1 MTLNKRAKLRI
12 ALVVA
17 VLAGLTSGL
26 AGMLVLVIAWLLI
39 VWGQAPE
46 RTENFIGGLPGSNY
60 LLRAL
65 ARIDRIFW
73 PPDLRQ
79 RDFVQEE
86 QEERA
91 PEELGQEELGQGDTA
106 QDDEANLAQE
116 EYFREILRGYG
127 PEARRRLRQ
136 LNITGDPRS
145 VLDEEWGQY
154 LWDGLVETTHSGRG
168 GVRSEL
174 REDRKIAGRISGR
187 ALTASAVI
195 YADPSPPR
203 CGYGGSPCRISA
215 SQIGVLSMT
224 RRSGIIKIVVA
235 AVPALRYRR

>member
-1 MTLNKRAKLRI
+1 MTLDKRAKLGI
-12 ALVVA
+12 ALAIA

-26 AGMLVLVIAWLLI
+26 AGMLVLVLAWLLI

-46 RTENFIGGLPGSNY
+46 RTETFIGALPGGNY

-73 PPDLRQ
+73 LPDLRQ

-91 PEELGQEELGQGDTA
+91 PEELGQEELGQEDTA
-106 QDDEANLAQE
+106 QGDEANLAQE
-116 EYFREILRGYG
+116 EYFREILRAYG

-136 LNITGDPRS
+136 LNNTGDPRS
-145 VLDEEWGQY
+145 VLDEEWVQY
-154 LWDGLVETTHSGRG
+154 LRDGLVETTHSGRG

-174 REDRKIAGRISGR
+174 RERIGK
-187 ALTASAVI
+187 LL
-195 YADPSPPR
+195 DEFQDGP
-203 CGYGGSPCRISA
+203 
-215 SQIGVLSMT
+215 
-224 RRSGIIKIVVA
+224 
-235 AVPALRYRR
+235 

>member
-1 MTLNKRAKLRI
+1 MTLSKRAKLGI
-12 ALVVA
+12 ALAIA

-26 AGMLVLVIAWLLI
+26 AGMLVLVLAWLLI

-46 RTENFIGGLPGSNY
+46 RTETFIGALPGGNY

-73 PPDLRQ
+73 LPDLTQ

-91 PEELGQEELGQGDTA
+91 PEELGQEELGQEDTA
-106 QDDEANLAQE
+106 QGDQANLARE
-116 EYFREILRGYG
+116 EYFREILREYG

-145 VLDEEWGQY
+145 VLDEEWVQY
-154 LWDGLVETTHSGRG
+154 LRDGLVETTHSGRG

-174 REDRKIAGRISGR
+174 REM
-187 ALTASAVI
+187 
-195 YADPSPPR
+195 
-203 CGYGGSPCRISA
+203 
-215 SQIGVLSMT
+215 IGKLLDEFQD
-224 RRSGIIKIVVA
+224 G
-235 AVPALRYRR
+235 P

>member
-1 MTLNKRAKLRI
+1 MTLSKRAKLGI
-12 ALVVA
+12 ALAIA

-26 AGMLVLVIAWLLI
+26 AGMLVLVLAWLLI

-46 RTENFIGGLPGSNY
+46 RTETFIGALPGGNY

-79 RDFVQEE
+79 REFVQEE

-91 PEELGQEELGQGDTA
+91 PEELGQEDTA
-106 QDDEANLAQE
+106 QGDEANLARE

-145 VLDEEWGQY
+145 VLDEEWVQY
-154 LWDGLVETTHSGRG
+154 LRDGLVETTHSGRG

-174 REDRKIAGRISGR
+174 REM
-187 ALTASAVI
+187 
-195 YADPSPPR
+195 
-203 CGYGGSPCRISA
+203 
-215 SQIGVLSMT
+215 IGKLLDEFQD
-224 RRSGIIKIVVA
+224 G
-235 AVPALRYRR
+235 P

>member
-1 MTLNKRAKLRI
+1 MTLSKRAKLGI
-12 ALVVA
+12 ALAIA

-26 AGMLVLVIAWLLI
+26 AGMLVLVLAWLLI

-46 RTENFIGGLPGSNY
+46 RTETFIGALPGGNY

-79 RDFVQEE
+79 RDFVLEE

-91 PEELGQEELGQGDTA
+91 PEELGQEELGQEDTA
-106 QDDEANLAQE
+106 QGDEANLAQE

-145 VLDEEWGQY
+145 VLDEEWVQY
-154 LWDGLVETTHSGRG
+154 LRDGLVETTHSGRG
-168 GVRSEL
+168 GVRSDL
-174 REDRKIAGRISGR
+174 RGM
-187 ALTASAVI
+187 
-195 YADPSPPR
+195 
-203 CGYGGSPCRISA
+203 
-215 SQIGVLSMT
+215 IGKLLDEFQD
-224 RRSGIIKIVVA
+224 G
-235 AVPALRYRR
+235 P

>member
-1 MTLNKRAKLRI
+1 MTLSKRAKLGI
-12 ALVVA
+12 ALAIA

-26 AGMLVLVIAWLLI
+26 AGMLVLVLAWLLI

-46 RTENFIGGLPGSNY
+46 RTETFIGALPGGNY

-79 RDFVQEE
+79 RDFVLEE

-91 PEELGQEELGQGDTA
+91 PEELGQEELGQEELGQEDTA
-106 QDDEANLAQE
+106 QGDEANLAQE

-145 VLDEEWGQY
+145 VLDEEWVQY
-154 LWDGLVETTHSGRG
+154 LRDGLVETTHSGRG
-168 GVRSEL
+168 GVRSDL
-174 REDRKIAGRISGR
+174 RGM
-187 ALTASAVI
+187 
-195 YADPSPPR
+195 
-203 CGYGGSPCRISA
+203 
-215 SQIGVLSMT
+215 IGKLLDEFQD
-224 RRSGIIKIVVA
+224 G
-235 AVPALRYRR
+235 P

>member
-1 MTLNKRAKLRI
+1 MTLSKRAKLGI
-12 ALVVA
+12 ALAIA

-26 AGMLVLVIAWLLI
+26 AGMLVLVLAWLLI

-46 RTENFIGGLPGSNY
+46 RTETFIGALPGGNY

-79 RDFVQEE
+79 RDFVLEE

-91 PEELGQEELGQGDTA
+91 PEELGQEELGQEELGQEDTA
-106 QDDEANLAQE
+106 QGDEANLAQE
-116 EYFREILRGYG
+116 EYFRVILRGYG

-145 VLDEEWGQY
+145 VLDEEWVQY
-154 LWDGLVETTHSGRG
+154 LRDGLVETTHSGRG
-168 GVRSEL
+168 GVRSDL
-174 REDRKIAGRISGR
+174 RGM
-187 ALTASAVI
+187 
-195 YADPSPPR
+195 
-203 CGYGGSPCRISA
+203 
-215 SQIGVLSMT
+215 IGKLLDEFQD
-224 RRSGIIKIVVA
+224 G
-235 AVPALRYRR
+235 P

>member
-1 MTLNKRAKLRI
+1 MTLNKRAKLGI
-12 ALVVA
+12 ALAIA

-26 AGMLVLVIAWLLI
+26 AGMLVLVLAWLLI

-46 RTENFIGGLPGSNY
+46 STETFIGALPGGNY
-60 LLRAL
+60 LLRSL

-73 PPDLRQ
+73 LPDLRQ

-91 PEELGQEELGQGDTA
+91 PEELGQEELGQEDTA
-106 QDDEANLAQE
+106 QRDEANLAQE

-145 VLDEEWGQY
+145 VLDEEWVRY
-154 LWDGLVETTHSGRG
+154 LRDGRRPGRVCGHKQDQCYGSSRSRDFFQFPLSWWAASFSETARG
-168 GVRSEL
+168 TARHGC
-174 REDRKIAGRISGR
+174 DRWPI
-187 ALTASAVI
+187 
-195 YADPSPPR
+195 
-203 CGYGGSPCRISA
+203 
-215 SQIGVLSMT
+215 
-224 RRSGIIKIVVA
+224 RRLLG
-235 AVPALRYRR
+235 